1 MRVTVYLL
9 LPMNSE
15 KSGEWVRMI
24 EVHDISKIL
33 QPTIVL
39 ASAACMLKF
48 KPIILQ

>member
-1 MRVTVYLL
+1 
-9 LPMNSE
+9 
-15 KSGEWVRMI
+15 MI

-48 KPIILQ
+48 KPIILQWIYTNNMIKEKVVLYGS

>member
-9 LPMNSE
+9 LPVNSE
-15 KSGEWVRMI
+15 TKWGVGEDDRM
-24 EVHDISKIL
+24 HDISKIL